1 MLKKIILSSLLI
13 IISFFF
19 TNINP
24 TTYSYT
30 WDKQNDISSTWFT
43 IHVKELS
50 PWWNSI
56 FTQIKVADTPKDTM
70 LNILALIIENLM
82 VAIWVVAILV
92 MTIWWGYMIMYVW
105 QDDMLS
111 KWKSIFKS
119 WLLALIAALWS
130 WLLVKLVAFLLY

>member
-1 MLKKIILSSLLI
+1 MSKKIILSLLI
-13 IISFFF
+13 SLISLFF
-19 TNINP
+19 TNINNNV
-24 TTYSYT
+24 YSYT
-30 WDKQNDISSTWFT
+30 WDESNNIASTWFT
-43 IHVKELS
+43 IKVKELS
-50 PWWNSI
+50 PWWDSI
-56 FTQIKVADTPKDTM
+56 LAQASPNPQTTM

-92 MTIWWGYMIMYVW
+92 MTIWWGYMIMHLW

-119 WLLALIAALWS
+119 WLIALVVALWS

>member
-19 TNINP
+19 TNINH

-30 WDKQNDISSTWFT
+30 WDKDNIASTWFT
-43 IHVKELS
+43 ISVNQLS
-50 PWWNSI
+50 PWWKSI
-56 FTQIKVADTPKDTM
+56 IPSWAKKAPKETM
-70 LNILALIIENLM
+70 IDILSLIIENLM

-92 MTIWWGYMIMYVW
+92 MTIWWGYMIMHLW
-105 QDDMLS
+105 QDDMLT

-119 WLLALIAALWS
+119 WLIALLVALWS